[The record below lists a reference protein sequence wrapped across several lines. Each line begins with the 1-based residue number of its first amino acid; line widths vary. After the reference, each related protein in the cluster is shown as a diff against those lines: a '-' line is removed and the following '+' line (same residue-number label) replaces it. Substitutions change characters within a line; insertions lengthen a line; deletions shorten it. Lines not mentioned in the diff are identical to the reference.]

1 MKLTTNNVDAFIK
14 SLNQLKS
21 QYEALSSSSTKA
33 TTAMS
38 ENAQKNVNE
47 QSKKVEQIA
56 KKMGALR
63 KKLASESGLGED
75 TNFSEKGLTSR
86 KLGLSGDNAESYDKD
101 RAALK
106 RLESSYGEAQAK
118 LKEFNDDLE
127 KSKQSSQIFTQGAEA
142 AKKGVESLGNEVDE
156 ANGQIQK
163 FKAEELADKIRSTA
177 EQFVG
182 FYAILRAGRAAVQ
195 DAISTYSSLDESY
208 TSIAAVTGRTRK
220 QMWELNDGFN
230 EMAQRLG
237 TTTKN
242 IAEASKL
249 YFQQG
254 RSQSEV
260 MDLVEQT
267 TILATVA
274 EIDFTSA
281 TNYMT
286 AAINGYNIAA
296 EDAVTITDTW
306 SELAAISAVDV
317 NELAVAISKVASLA
331 GSVGVDMETT
341 SAFLSKMIETTREA
355 PENLGTALKTV
366 IARFSELKESED
378 ELDDGGSANR
388 VEKALASVGVQLRD
402 TAGQFRDFDDVIL
415 DLSKKWDSLSVNQQR
430 YIATQAAGS
439 RQQSRFIALVEDYD
453 RNIELINA
461 AHDSAGSSAQQFEIQ
476 LSGINAS
483 INKLKSAWEG
493 LYTSLEQ
500 GPTLFSGLINAL
512 ASIVS
517 SLADLGVG
525 GTTAAAVIIAL
536 TLKMTLFSAS
546 TALANAQLEK
556 KIKTDFTEV
565 VSLKTLKIALK
576 ETAKEMGNVA
586 ITTARA
592 VGPYIAI
599 AAAITAVVGGLIWL
613 ITKEERDTKA
623 LQESIQ
629 AHENAANTYSKHAKS
644 IEELRKEYNE
654 LYEAGLDVTD
664 VSQQLIDKYKDEIP
678 GIENL
683 VGNYTE
689 LNRVIDDYIKKQE
702 KAAALE
708 AISAYNDK
716 KEQAQKGYEDALEK
730 FTGYQNKSEG
740 GYSVDMTMG
749 ENGKEYNIW
758 GPKGFLGH
766 ADSAEKAYET
776 LKKYGVELEAVED
789 ATLGL
794 ADATL
799 IATNM
804 SNDFEEEVN
813 AGLLQAFTNLTGA
826 ELNDATGQFDDEQI
840 QSQFE
845 GFNSALNDALENL
858 SEEDQQAMNDFLN
871 KDFTNLTREQVDKFT
886 QILSGLYGELSENLA
901 SSLWQEALNSNDS
914 LNKALGK
921 YVNTDV
927 LDKLTTKQ
935 KTDLA
940 TKMKDMTEEGK
951 DQVAKYYNAISQ
963 VSGEIDGIKIADLG
977 MEIDA
982 SDSNALFDFLLKIQ
996 EEAPQATDAIRAVS
1010 NAINEMDIDI
1020 TGKFSG
1026 IGESLQSDL
1035 DQIENAYSSGLESL
1049 SKVEDLIQASNGAL
1063 SADDFYIDAS
1073 GKYKLYEESA
1083 KNAALAV
1090 QELKKQEFERTAN
1103 ATLNLLGV
1111 NVQLTESNRE
1121 YVASLLRQKIASID
1135 LTNAELQL
1143 PSVQA
1148 ALAKNNIVLSAT
1160 TLDLARTQLQAELA
1174 FLQAKGAAEGL
1185 SDAEATQAYEYQK
1198 AIDALNEKISS
1209 VSAYEDLADAIEITG
1224 NQFYDTSLATDRF
1237 KDASSNTKD
1246 AVDSLTDSLNKEKEA
1261 LEKLRD
1267 TTKDSASTLYDAMK
1281 DRLEAELDYYQNAV
1295 SNYYDALD
1303 QALEELIDK
1312 AQDGLDELNDKA
1324 DKLSSIAEENGD
1336 DLQSIADAVIGY
1348 YDSEINAIQAKIDAL
1363 NDEAD
1368 ATEKLQKLQEAR
1380 DAYEKAKQKT
1390 RLVLTNGGGWRFK
1403 TDAAALEE
1411 AGSELASAEQEHQV
1425 DLLQQQIDAL
1435 EQIKSQWEEI
1445 AKGIGKA
1452 TSEIEKEANF
1462 QAYLNGLNQDQLN
1475 SLKNQ
1480 FGQQVGIN
1488 NVLNEQALQAQ
1499 NKYEQENNASA
1510 QGTLAWQISQWQNAQ
1525 QQAQQDQNQFDILT
1539 DPNAKAVAD
1548 LKAQLLQQLGDAG
1561 EMSINQAL
1569 QSGLNII
1576 TDSAEKVNAINSA
1589 LEKLEQLMD
1598 TIDMTSAEIRDYN
1611 SIISEVNSASL
1622 DSLLEDGTTYNQLLS
1637 QWEETIALN
1646 DKISDLQ
1653 ARIDEIEGSE
1663 DGETNTGT
1671 VAAKT
1676 SSLAANVGGGDAGSG
1691 EDTVYGQNQVQNTN
1705 LESLIDRVKLILS
1718 NLQVFEAGQSMESYI
1733 SRIVAT
1739 IELVIDAVN
1748 SIEPRVGGES
1758 ASGGLVDSTGLW
1770 AVHGTQTHPEMMLNA
1785 NQSAKLFQWIDSL
1798 PNHLPS
1804 YSIPSFASGI
1814 SSRGQTQKEES
1825 PQFMNCDF
1833 NINSSADSLDDLIA
1847 DIKRKVPLR

>member
-1 MKLTTNNVDAFIK
+1 MKI
-14 SLNQLKS
+14 
-21 QYEALSSSSTKA
+21 
-33 TTAMS
+33 
-38 ENAQKNVNE
+38 
-47 QSKKVEQIA
+47 
-56 KKMGALR
+56 
-63 KKLASESGLGED
+63 
-75 TNFSEKGLTSR
+75 
-86 KLGLSGDNAESYDKD
+86 
-101 RAALK
+101 
-106 RLESSYGEAQAK
+106 
-118 LKEFNDDLE
+118 
-127 KSKQSSQIFTQGAEA
+127 
-142 AKKGVESLGNEVDE
+142 
-156 ANGQIQK
+156 
-163 FKAEELADKIRSTA
+163 
-177 EQFVG
+177 
-182 FYAILRAGRAAVQ
+182 
-195 DAISTYSSLDESY
+195 
-208 TSIAAVTGRTRK
+208 
-220 QMWELNDGFN
+220 
-230 EMAQRLG
+230 
-237 TTTKN
+237 
-242 IAEASKL
+242 
-249 YFQQG
+249 
-254 RSQSEV
+254 QSELWGNPIEGEIN
-260 MDLVEQT
+260 DLF
-267 TILATVA
+267 ATK
-274 EIDFTSA
+274 
-281 TNYMT
+281 
-286 AAINGYNIAA
+286 
-296 EDAVTITDTW
+296 
-306 SELAAISAVDV
+306 L
-317 NELAVAISKVASLA
+317 
-331 GSVGVDMETT
+331 
-341 SAFLSKMIETTREA
+341 
-355 PENLGTALKTV
+355 ENLGTALKTV

-500 GPTLFSGLINAL
+500 GPTLFSGAINTL

-525 GTTAAAVIIAL
+525 GTTAAAVIVAL
-536 TLKMTLFSAS
+536 TLKMTLFSVS
-546 TALANAQLEK
+546 TALAQKSLQD
-556 KIKTDFTEV
+556 KIKEDLVAASTAQGLTASTFAAAKAMLTMA
-565 VSLKTLKIALK
+565 KNTAL
-576 ETAKEMGNVA
+576 
-586 ITTARA
+586 A
-592 VGPYIAI
+592 VGPYVAV

-613 ITKEERDTKA
+613 ITKEERDAKA

-716 KEQAQKGYEDALEK
+716 KEQNQKSYESAVEDFGPWHQSKEGYY
-730 FTGYQNKSEG
+730 TQIQYGN
-740 GYSVDMTMG
+740 
-749 ENGKEYNIW
+749 NGKEYDIY

-826 ELNDATGQFDDEQI
+826 ELNAATGQFDDKQI

-845 GFNSALNDALENL
+845 GFNSALNDALKNL
-858 SEEDQQAMNDFLN
+858 SEEDQQAMSDFLN
-871 KDFTNLTREQVDKFT
+871 KDFTNLTREQIDKFT

-914 LNKALGK
+914 LNEALGK
-921 YVNTDV
+921 YINTDV

-1135 LTNAELQL
+1135 LTNTELQI

-1148 ALAKNNIVLSAT
+1148 VLAKNNIVLSAT

-1198 AIDALNEKISS
+1198 AIDALNAKISS

-1237 KDASSNTKD
+1237 KDASSDTKD
-1246 AVDSLTDSLNKEKEA
+1246 TVDSLTDSLNKEKEA

-1267 TTKDSASTLYDAMK
+1267 TTKDSASALYDAMK

-1324 DKLSSIAEENGD
+1324 DNLSSIAEENCD
-1336 DLQSIADAVIGY
+1336 DLQSIADAVIEY

-1411 AGSELASAEQEHQV
+1411 AGSKLASAEQEHQV

-1452 TSEIEKEANF
+1452 TSKIEKEANF

-1548 LKAQLLQQLGDAG
+1548 LKTQLLQQLGDAG

-1676 SSLAANVGGGDAGSG
+1676 SSLAGNVGGGDAGSG
-1691 EDTVYGQNQVQNTN
+1691 EDTVYGQNKVQNTN
-1705 LESLIDRVKLILS
+1705 LEGLIDKVKLILS

-1748 SIEPRVGGES
+1748 SIEPRIGGES
-1758 ASGGLVDSTGLW
+1758 ASGGLVGSTGLW

-1814 SSRGQTQKEES
+1814 SSREKTQNEGS

>member
-1 MKLTTNNVDAFIK
+1 
-14 SLNQLKS
+14 
-21 QYEALSSSSTKA
+21 
-33 TTAMS
+33 
-38 ENAQKNVNE
+38 
-47 QSKKVEQIA
+47 
-56 KKMGALR
+56 
-63 KKLASESGLGED
+63 
-75 TNFSEKGLTSR
+75 
-86 KLGLSGDNAESYDKD
+86 
-101 RAALK
+101 
-106 RLESSYGEAQAK
+106 
-118 LKEFNDDLE
+118 
-127 KSKQSSQIFTQGAEA
+127 
-142 AKKGVESLGNEVDE
+142 
-156 ANGQIQK
+156 
-163 FKAEELADKIRSTA
+163 
-177 EQFVG
+177 
-182 FYAILRAGRAAVQ
+182 
-195 DAISTYSSLDESY
+195 
-208 TSIAAVTGRTRK
+208 
-220 QMWELNDGFN
+220 
-230 EMAQRLG
+230 
-237 TTTKN
+237 
-242 IAEASKL
+242 
-249 YFQQG
+249 
-254 RSQSEV
+254 
-260 MDLVEQT
+260 
-267 TILATVA
+267 
-274 EIDFTSA
+274 
-281 TNYMT
+281 
-286 AAINGYNIAA
+286 
-296 EDAVTITDTW
+296 
-306 SELAAISAVDV
+306 
-317 NELAVAISKVASLA
+317 
-331 GSVGVDMETT
+331 
-341 SAFLSKMIETTREA
+341 
-355 PENLGTALKTV
+355 
-366 IARFSELKESED
+366 
-378 ELDDGGSANR
+378 
-388 VEKALASVGVQLRD
+388 
-402 TAGQFRDFDDVIL
+402 
-415 DLSKKWDSLSVNQQR
+415 
-430 YIATQAAGS
+430 
-439 RQQSRFIALVEDYD
+439 
-453 RNIELINA
+453 
-461 AHDSAGSSAQQFEIQ
+461 
-476 LSGINAS
+476 
-483 INKLKSAWEG
+483 
-493 LYTSLEQ
+493 
-500 GPTLFSGLINAL
+500 
-512 ASIVS
+512 
-517 SLADLGVG
+517 
-525 GTTAAAVIIAL
+525 
-536 TLKMTLFSAS
+536 MTLFSVS
-546 TALANAQLEK
+546 TTLAQESLQD
-556 KIKTDFTEV
+556 KIKTDLAA
-565 VSLKTLKIALK
+565 VSTAQGLTASTLAAGKAMLTMAKNTAL
-576 ETAKEMGNVA
+576 
-586 ITTARA
+586 A
-592 VGPYIAI
+592 VGPYLAA

-613 ITKEERDTKA
+613 ITKEERDIKA

-629 AHENAANTYSKHAKS
+629 AHENAASTYSKHAKS

-678 GIENL
+678 GIEGL
-683 VGNYTE
+683 VDNYTG
-689 LNRVIDDYIKKQE
+689 LNKAIDDYIKNAKI
-702 KAAALE
+702 AAAAE
-708 AISAYNDK
+708 IASAYTDDK
-716 KEQAQKGYEDALEK
+716 DRE
-730 FTGYQNKSEG
+730 
-740 GYSVDMTMG
+740 
-749 ENGKEYNIW
+749 GKEYNKAIKDYSSTNSPYAKYI
-758 GPKGFLGH
+758 GRTGTGQYGIYNIDGSLSSLNYY
-766 ADSAEKAYET
+766 DSAEEVYKAFKKIYPEIENVSEALLDYSEATTIAAGMTELLGEDISGGLLSAFSEVRDIEIDPET
-776 LKKYGVELEAVED
+776 LKIDDSKLQ
-789 ATLGL
+789 
-794 ADATL
+794 
-799 IATNM
+799 
-804 SNDFEEEVN
+804 EE
-813 AGLLQAFTNLTGA
+813 
-826 ELNDATGQFDDEQI
+826 
-840 QSQFE
+840 
-845 GFNSALNDALENL
+845 
-858 SEEDQQAMNDFLN
+858 FL
-871 KDFTNLTREQVDKFT
+871 
-886 QILSGLYGELSENLA
+886 
-901 SSLWQEALNSNDS
+901 S
-914 LNKALGK
+914 LNKAFQSEVK
-921 YVNTDV
+921 TMTADNTKLFQDYINGNFSNLTFDQMQEFFERLADFGGIGEEIANLRKQQYEEESARLNEALEGFFDSQI
-927 LDKLTTKQ
+927 LDKVTLEQKQ
-935 KTDLA
+935 KFA
-940 TKMKDMTEEGK
+940 ERMKDLTDSEK
-951 DQVAKYYNAISQ
+951 TTFANYYNEISK
-963 VSGEIDGIKIADLG
+963 VSGEIDGQKIADLG

-1073 GKYKLYEESA
+1073 GKYKIYEESA

-1198 AIDALNEKISS
+1198 AIDALNAKISS

>member
-1 MKLTTNNVDAFIK
+1 MTLFSVSTTLAQK
-14 SLNQLKS
+14 SLQ
-21 QYEALSSSSTKA
+21 
-33 TTAMS
+33 
-38 ENAQKNVNE
+38 
-47 QSKKVEQIA
+47 
-56 KKMGALR
+56 
-63 KKLASESGLGED
+63 
-75 TNFSEKGLTSR
+75 
-86 KLGLSGDNAESYDKD
+86 
-101 RAALK
+101 
-106 RLESSYGEAQAK
+106 
-118 LKEFNDDLE
+118 
-127 KSKQSSQIFTQGAEA
+127 
-142 AKKGVESLGNEVDE
+142 
-156 ANGQIQK
+156 
-163 FKAEELADKIRSTA
+163 DKI
-177 EQFVG
+177 E
-182 FYAILRAGRAAVQ
+182 
-195 DAISTYSSLDESY
+195 
-208 TSIAAVTGRTRK
+208 
-220 QMWELNDGFN
+220 
-230 EMAQRLG
+230 
-237 TTTKN
+237 
-242 IAEASKL
+242 
-249 YFQQG
+249 
-254 RSQSEV
+254 
-260 MDLVEQT
+260 
-267 TILATVA
+267 
-274 EIDFTSA
+274 
-281 TNYMT
+281 
-286 AAINGYNIAA
+286 
-296 EDAVTITDTW
+296 TD
-306 SELAAISAVDV
+306 LAA
-317 NELAVAISKVASLA
+317 
-331 GSVGVDMETT
+331 T
-341 SAFLSKMIETTREA
+341 
-355 PENLGTALKTV
+355 
-366 IARFSELKESED
+366 
-378 ELDDGGSANR
+378 
-388 VEKALASVGVQLRD
+388 
-402 TAGQFRDFDDVIL
+402 
-415 DLSKKWDSLSVNQQR
+415 
-430 YIATQAAGS
+430 
-439 RQQSRFIALVEDYD
+439 
-453 RNIELINA
+453 
-461 AHDSAGSSAQQFEIQ
+461 SSAQ
-476 LSGINAS
+476 
-483 INKLKSAWEG
+483 G
-493 LYTSLEQ
+493 LTGS
-500 GPTLFSGLINAL
+500 TLAAGKAMLTMAKN
-512 ASIVS
+512 
-517 SLADLGVG
+517 
-525 GTTAAAVIIAL
+525 TAAAV
-536 TLKMTLFSAS
+536 
-546 TALANAQLEK
+546 
-556 KIKTDFTEV
+556 
-565 VSLKTLKIALK
+565 
-576 ETAKEMGNVA
+576 
-586 ITTARA
+586 
-592 VGPYIAI
+592 GPYLAV
-599 AAAITAVVGGLIWL
+599 AAAITAVVAGLIWL
-613 ITKEERDTKA
+613 ITKEERDIKA

-629 AHENAANTYSKHAKS
+629 AHENAASTYSKHAKS

-654 LYEAGLDVTD
+654 LYEGGLDVTD
-664 VSQQLIDKYKDEIP
+664 VSQQLVDQFKDEIP
-678 GIENL
+678 GIEGL
-683 VGNYTE
+683 VDNYTA
-689 LNRVIDDYIKKQE
+689 LNKVIDDYIKNAKI
-702 KAAALE
+702 AAAAE
-708 AISAYNDK
+708 IASAYTDDK
-716 KEQAQKGYEDALEK
+716 DRE
-730 FTGYQNKSEG
+730 
-740 GYSVDMTMG
+740 
-749 ENGKEYNIW
+749 GKEYNKAIKAYSSTNSPYAEYIRRT
-758 GPKGFLGH
+758 GTGQYGIYNTDGSLSSLNYY
-766 ADSAEKAYET
+766 DSAEEVYKAFKKLYPEIEDVSDAFLDYSEATTVAAGMTELLGEDISGGLLSAFSEVRDIEIDPKT
-776 LKKYGVELEAVED
+776 LQIDDPKLQEEFFSLNRAFQSEVK
-789 ATLGL
+789 TMT
-794 ADATL
+794 ADNAKL
-799 IATNM
+799 FQDYINGNF
-804 SNDFEEEVN
+804 SNLTFDQMQEFFERLVNFGGIGEEISNLRKQQYEEES
-813 AGLLQAFTNLTGA
+813 AR
-826 ELNDATGQFDDEQI
+826 LNEAL
-840 QSQFE
+840 E
-845 GFNSALNDALENL
+845 GFFDP
-858 SEEDQQAMNDFLN
+858 
-871 KDFTNLTREQVDKFT
+871 
-886 QILSGLYGELSENLA
+886 QIL
-901 SSLWQEALNSNDS
+901 
-914 LNKALGK
+914 
-921 YVNTDV
+921 
-927 LDKLTTKQ
+927 DKVTLEQ
-935 KTDLA
+935 KRKFA
-940 TKMKDMTEEGK
+940 ERMKDLTDSEK
-951 DQVAKYYNAISQ
+951 TTLANYYNEISK
-963 VSGEIDGIKIADLG
+963 VSGEIDGQKIADLG

-1121 YVASLLRQKIASID
+1121 YVVSLLRQKIASID

-1198 AIDALNEKISS
+1198 AIDALNAKISS

-1237 KDASSNTKD
+1237 KDSSSNTKD

-1425 DLLQQQIDAL
+1425 DLLQQQIDSL

-1445 AKGIGKA
+1445 AKSIGKA

-1691 EDTVYGQNQVQNTN
+1691 ENTVYGQNQVQNTN

-1748 SIEPRVGGES
+1748 SIEPRIGGES
-1758 ASGGLVDSTGLW
+1758 ASGGLVGSTGLW

-1785 NQSAKLFQWIDSL
+1785 NQSAKLFQWIDQL

-1804 YSIPSFASGI
+1804 YSIPNFASGI
-1814 SSRGQTQKEES
+1814 PSRGQTQKEES